1 MKLFLHSFRFCAT
14 GEKGIMFHK
23 LLLRL
28 TTYEISLRNRV
39 SNVVLRIWFQALYYF
54 YHDPYLL
61 NLRSQ
66 LEQRDDT
73 KTI

>member
-1 MKLFLHSFRFCAT
+1 
-14 GEKGIMFHK
+14 MFHK

-28 TTYEISLRNRV
+28 TTYETSLRNRI
-39 SNVVLRIWFQALYYF
+39 SNVVLRIWFLALYYF
-54 YHDPYLL
+54 YHDAYLL

-66 LEQRDDT
+66 LEERDDT

>member
-1 MKLFLHSFRFCAT
+1 
-14 GEKGIMFHK
+14 MFHK

>member
-1 MKLFLHSFRFCAT
+1 MFR
-14 GEKGIMFHK
+14 K

-28 TTYEISLRNRV
+28 TTYEITLRNSI
-39 SNVVLRIWFQALYYF
+39 SNVVLRIWFLAVYYF
-54 YHDPYLL
+54 YRDAYLL